1 MSAQMSTPLSPLPR
15 AAALLLA
22 LLPAV
27 VHADS
32 KAPPAAGPP
41 AAATAAAV
49 ADMAA
54 AARNLLATLDEAQRA
69 KTFFPLTDDE
79 RLNWHFVPMD
89 RKGIP
94 LTELRPDQ
102 DHLVYGLLGSA
113 LSAEG
118 WRKTSTIMSLEKVL
132 FDFENS
138 SPKRNPEK
146 YYLAVFGQPKS
157 GQPWGWRFEGHHLSL
172 NFTITADATVAL
184 TPSFMGANPG
194 EIKDGPRA
202 GLRALADEE
211 DLALELA
218 RSLTPEQQKSALL
231 PGEAPAELLSNQE
244 RRVQPLQPAGLPA
257 KELSETQRA
266 LLWQVIGEYVDRF
279 RPDLTSAAKTS
290 LQKDGG
296 NLTFAWAGSTETG
309 AGHYYRIQSPQF
321 LFEYDNTQNNAR
333 HPHAVWR
340 DFNGDFGMDLLK
352 AHYEKNHSGQ

>member
-1 MSAQMSTPLSPLPR
+1 MSSSFISLPCTAAVLLSLLPTAAFAEVDEATLAANR
-15 AAALLLA
+15 AAA
-22 LLPAV
+22 PIT
-27 VHADS
+27 
-32 KAPPAAGPP
+32 GT
-41 AAATAAAV
+41 ATAV

-54 AARNLLATLDEAQRA
+54 AARDLLATLDEAQRA
-69 KTFFPLTDDE
+69 KGVFTLTDEE
-79 RLNWHFVPMD
+79 RQNWHFVPMD
-89 RKGIP
+89 RKGVT
-94 LTELRPDQ
+94 LAELRPDQ

-118 WRKTSTIMSLEKVL
+118 WRKTTTIMSLEKVL
-132 FDFENS
+132 FDLENS

-146 YYLAVFGQPKS
+146 YYIAVFGEPKA

-172 NFTITADATVAL
+172 NFTITADAALSL

-194 EIKDGPRA
+194 EVKDGPRA

-211 DLALELA
+211 DFGLELA
-218 RSLTPEQQKSALL
+218 RSLTPEQQKTAFLVGD
-231 PGEAPAELLSNQE
+231 PPAELLTEQKP
-244 RRVQPLQPAGLPA
+244 RVEPLQPFGLPA
-257 KELSETQRA
+257 KDLTDAQRK

-279 RPDLTSAAKTS
+279 RPDLTTAAKAS

-296 NLTFAWAGSTETG
+296 NLTFAWCGSTETG

-340 DFNGDFGMDLLK
+340 DFNGDFGADLLK
-352 AHYEKNHSGQ
+352 EHYEKNHTKP